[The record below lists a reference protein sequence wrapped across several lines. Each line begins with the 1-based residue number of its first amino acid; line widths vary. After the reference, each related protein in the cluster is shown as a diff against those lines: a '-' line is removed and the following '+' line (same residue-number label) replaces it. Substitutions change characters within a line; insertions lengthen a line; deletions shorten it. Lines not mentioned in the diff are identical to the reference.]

1 MVQNIM
7 HELCLPTLV
16 SKRPVWDTFPGAWY
30 TMAADVVMP
39 NGRTLQVATYHHY
52 RDQWADAFDLSYEDA
67 TGETKMCHQTTFGM
81 SERLLGAVV
90 GTHGD
95 DKGLIMPPSI
105 APFQVVVMP
114 VASHADENVLPAV
127 EALASELN
135 SSGIRTKIDSR
146 DVRPGVKHYD
156 WEIKGV
162 PIRVELGPRDLK
174 SSKCIANLRTGGKI
188 EVDLDGA
195 SAKIMQMLSDISDEL
210 RNRANSVVS
219 GLVQKFPLSTIA
231 GKDVRD
237 SLEDGVV
244 YEIAFDGND
253 SDAEHIEKTTGLTL
267 LGESDEP
274 FHESQTDL
282 ANSPDKTTKR
292 QYLARMY

>member
-1 MVQNIM
+1 M
-7 HELCLPTLV
+7 
-16 SKRPVWDTFPGAWY
+16 
-30 TMAADVVMP
+30 
-39 NGRTLQVATYHHY
+39 
-52 RDQWADAFDLSYEDA
+52 
-67 TGETKMCHQTTFGM
+67 
-81 SERLLGAVV
+81 
-90 GTHGD
+90 
-95 DKGLIMPPSI
+95 
-105 APFQVVVMP
+105 
-114 VASHADENVLPAV
+114 
-127 EALASELN
+127 
-135 SSGIRTKIDSR
+135 
-146 DVRPGVKHYD
+146 KHYD